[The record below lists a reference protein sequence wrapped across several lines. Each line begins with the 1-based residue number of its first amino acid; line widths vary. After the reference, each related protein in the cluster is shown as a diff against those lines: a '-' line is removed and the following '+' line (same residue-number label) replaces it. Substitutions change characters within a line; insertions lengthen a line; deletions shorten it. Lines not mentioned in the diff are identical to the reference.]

1 MISLGE
7 FRVCIYCK
15 KIVLTYTSSSDIEKN
30 LKQLKEDL
38 SLVAQP
44 DSTNPAVSVHGW
56 NASLDDPELNR
67 SFDVLGVSAEEAN
80 LLKQVWGPNILCF
93 LSFYPI
99 VLSVST
105 TLPRSGLRTSFDYW
119 CSVSTG
125 ENLN

>member
-80 LLKQVWGPNILCF
+80 LLKQVWGPLF
-93 LSFYPI
+93 V
-99 VLSVST
+99 VLSNCFVSFNYS
-105 TLPRSGLRTSFDYW
+105 P
-119 CSVSTG
+119 
-125 ENLN
+125 